1 MIKLII
7 LTHGNLGDEL
17 YKTVTMIMGEQ
28 EESHVFSSDNLG
40 PADLYKNVE
49 QVVSKFSSKENGV
62 VIAVDLKGGNTWN
75 IACKHSHKNNYIKVI
90 SGVNLGI
97 LISFFT
103 KRQNYDIHK
112 LMDVLVEDGHRH
124 IDQFCS

>member
-7 LTHGNLGDEL
+7 LTHGNLGEEL
-17 YKTVTMIMGEQ
+17 YKTVIMIMGKQ
-28 EESHVFSSDNLG
+28 EESQVFSSGNLG

-49 QVVSKFSSKENGV
+49 HEVSKPSSKENGV

-75 IACKHSHKNNYIKVI
+75 IACKLSHENGHIKVI
-90 SGVNLGI
+90 SGVNLGV

-103 KRQNYDIHK
+103 KRQNYDINK

>member
-1 MIKLII
+1 MIKLIV
-7 LTHGNLGDEL
+7 LTHGNLGEEL
-17 YKTVTMIMGEQ
+17 YKTVEMIMGKQ
-28 EESHVFSSDNLG
+28 EESFVFSSGNLG
-40 PADLYKNVE
+40 PSDLYKNVE
-49 QVVSKFSSKENGV
+49 HVVSKSSSKEYGV

-75 IACKHSHKNNYIKVI
+75 IACKLSHHNGHVHVI

-124 IDQFCS
+124 IVQFCS